1 MPVNRTQLALGLGFV
16 GVLTLMAALVLVAT
30 LRMGEIHQ
38 RLETIVEH
46 HNTKKELVRTMYT
59 TARERVV
66 TLQSLINQSDP
77 FEREEL
83 RREFLELASRFIQA
97 RSRFQTM
104 ALDATERRLLEAQG
118 EATSQVRPLHLQAV
132 ELALAGQRDTARQLT
147 FNRGLPGQ
155 DQVLGTLERLSEHQ
169 DSENQRALDSAS
181 AAYAEA
187 WWLLLGGGGAALLLG
202 GLIAAGALF
211 GVSRSQRE
219 LEREKERVQ
228 TTLHSIGDGV
238 ITTDAGG
245 VIDYL
250 NPTAEDLLGIRAQE
264 ALSRPL
270 EAIFALEDESTG
282 RRLEHPVREAMRENS
297 TLCSALPAA
306 LVRPDGEHHPIEH
319 TAAPIRGDA
328 EHVVG
333 AVLVF
338 RDVGEMR
345 RLSRQLSYQ
354 ASHDALTG
362 LINRREFE
370 TRLQGALESARNDG
384 AEHALC
390 YLDLDQFKLV
400 NDTCGHAAGD
410 ELLKQ
415 LAERI
420 RSRVRASDTVAR
432 LGGDEFGI
440 LLETCPLERA
450 RTIAEELRE
459 TVRVFRFVWDNQSF
473 EVGVSIGLVPID
485 GDSGGLVGLLAAA
498 DAACYVAKDR
508 GRGRIHIYQSDDADL
523 ERHHGE
529 MEWAQRLR
537 LALDE
542 DRFCLYYQP
551 FRALNPALEGDA
563 SFSEILLRLR
573 QENGEII
580 PPMAFIPAAERYNL
594 MPAIDC
600 WVVDQVIRELESG
613 NTPFEPRERV
623 SVNLSGQ
630 SLSEPTTLQHLL
642 ERLDNSDVDPRR
654 LCFEITETAAV
665 ANLSA
670 AGDFIS
676 QLRNRGCSV
685 ALDDFGSGLSSFAY
699 LKYMPVDLLKI
710 DGAFIRDMLDDATD
724 RAFVESINQIGHIMG
739 IRTVGEFVESAAL
752 VEALREMG
760 VDYAQGFA
768 IGHPGPLHAGSAPL
782 EAEPRD
788 ARG

>member
-384 AEHALC
+384 NEHALC

-440 LLETCPLERA
+440 LLESCPLDRA

-485 GDSGGLVGLLAAA
+485 SDSGGLVGLLAAA

-508 GRGRIHIYQSDDADL
+508 GRGRIHVYQSDDADL

-551 FRALNPALEGDA
+551 FRTLNPALDGR
-563 SFSEILLRLR
+563 FSEVLLRLR
-573 QENGEII
+573 QENGEIV

-594 MPAIDC
+594 MPAIDY
-600 WVVDQVIRELESG
+600 WVVDKVIRLLESG
-613 NTPFEPRERV
+613 STPFGAKERI

-642 ERLDNSDVDPRR
+642 ERLDESAVDPRR
-654 LCFEITETAAV
+654 FCFEITETAAV

-670 AGDFIS
+670 ASDFIGE
-676 QLRNRGCSV
+676 LHDRGCCV

-710 DGAFIRDMLDDATD
+710 DGAFIRDMLDDPTD

-739 IRTVGEFVESAAL
+739 IRTVAEFVESNAL
-752 VEALREMG
+752 VEALQEMG

-768 IGHPGPLHAGSAPL
+768 IGHPTPLRAAAGPPQEAGMGTAQ
-782 EAEPRD
+782 A
-788 ARG
+788 

>member
-16 GVLTLMAALVLVAT
+16 GVLALMATLVLVAT

-66 TLQSLINQSDP
+66 TLQSLINQPDP
-77 FEREEL
+77 FAREEL
-83 RREFLELASRFIQA
+83 RRDFMELASRFIQA

-104 ALDATERRLLEAQG
+104 ALDGTERRLLEAQG
-118 EATSQVRPLHLQAV
+118 NATSQVRPLHLQAV
-132 ELALAGQRDTARQLT
+132 ELALSDQRDAARRLT

-155 DQVLGTLERLSEHQ
+155 DEVLGALEQLAEHQ
-169 DSENQRALDSAS
+169 DTESQRALDSAS

-187 WWLLLGGGGAALLLG
+187 RWLLLGGGGAALLLG
-202 GLIAAGALF
+202 GLIATGALLR
-211 GVSRSQRE
+211 VNRSQRE

-250 NPTAEDLLGIRAQE
+250 NPTAEELLGIGAQE

-270 EAIFALEDESTG
+270 EAIFALEDEVTG
-282 RRLEHPVREAMRENS
+282 RRLDHPVREAMREDS

-306 LVRPDGEHHPIEH
+306 LVRPDGQHHPIEH
-319 TAAPIRGDA
+319 TAAPIRGNA
-328 EHVVG
+328 ERVVG

-370 TRLQGALESARNDG
+370 SRLQGALESARNEG
-384 AEHALC
+384 NEHALC

-508 GRGRIHIYQSDDADL
+508 GRNRIHIYQSDDADL
-523 ERHHGE
+523 ERHQGE

-537 LALDE
+537 MALDE

-551 FRALNPALEGDA
+551 FRTLNPALEGDA
-563 SFSEILLRLR
+563 GFSEILLRLR

-594 MPAIDC
+594 MPAIDY
-600 WVVDQVIRELESG
+600 WVVDQVIRQLETG
-613 NTPFEPRERV
+613 NTPFTAQERV

-642 ERLDNSDVDPRR
+642 ERLDDSEIDPCR

-670 AGDFIS
+670 ASDFIGE
-676 QLRNRGCSV
+676 LRSRGCCV

-699 LKYMPVDLLKI
+699 LKYMTVDLLKI
-710 DGAFIRDMLDDATD
+710 DGGFIRDMLDDATD

-752 VEALREMG
+752 IEALQEMG

-768 IGHPGPLHAGSAPL
+768 IGHPTPLRTGSASLEAGSRRA
-782 EAEPRD
+782 
-788 ARG
+788 GS

>member
-1 MPVNRTQLALGLGFV
+1 MSVNRTQLALGLGFM
-16 GVLTLMAALVLVAT
+16 GVLALMALLVLVA
-30 LRMGEIHQ
+30 LSRMGEIHQ

-46 HNTKKELVRTMYT
+46 HNTKQELVQTLYT
-59 TARERVV
+59 TARERII
-66 TLQSLINQSDP
+66 TLQRLINETDRFAQE
-77 FEREEL
+77 ERHREL
-83 RREFLELASRFIQA
+83 LELASRFVQA
-97 RSRFQTM
+97 RSRLQTM
-104 ALDATERRLLEAQG
+104 ALDPVEERLLSAQG
-118 EATSQVRPLHLQAV
+118 EATGEVRPLHQR
-132 ELALAGQRDTARQLT
+132 ALEMALEGERDAARRLT

-155 DQVLGTLERLSEHQ
+155 DEVLSALEQLSEHQ
-169 DSENQRALDSAS
+169 DAESRRALDSAS
-181 AAYAEA
+181 GAYAEA

-202 GLIAAGALF
+202 GLIAAAALYR
-211 GVSRSQRE
+211 VNRSQRE

-238 ITTDAGG
+238 VTTDAGG
-245 VIDYL
+245 VIDYM
-250 NPTAEDLLGIRAQE
+250 NPAAEELLGIRAGE
-264 ALSRPL
+264 ALARPL

-282 RRLEHPVREAMRENS
+282 RRLDHPVREAMRENS

-306 LVRPDGEHHPIEH
+306 LVRPDGRHHPIEH
-319 TAAPIRGDA
+319 TAAPIHGQAGR
-328 EHVVG
+328 VVG
-333 AVLVF
+333 AVLIF
-338 RDVGEMR
+338 RDVGEVR

-370 TRLQGALESARNDG
+370 NRLQNALESAHNEG
-384 AEHALC
+384 EEHALC

-420 RSRVRASDTVAR
+420 RGRVRASDTVAR
-432 LGGDEFGI
+432 LGGDEFGV
-440 LLETCPLERA
+440 LLESCPPERA

-485 GDSGGLVGLLAAA
+485 SDSGGLVGLLAAA
-498 DAACYVAKDR
+498 DAACYVAKDH
-508 GRGRIHIYQSDDADL
+508 GRDRIHIYHSEDADL

-542 DRFCLYYQP
+542 DQFCLYHQP
-551 FRALNPALEGDA
+551 FRTLNPALEGDTG
-563 SFSEILLRLR
+563 FSEVLLRLR
-573 QENGEII
+573 QEGGEIV

-594 MPAIDC
+594 MPAIDY
-600 WVVDQVIRELESG
+600 WVVDRVIRQLESRS
-613 NTPFEPRERV
+613 TPFGARERV

-630 SLSEPTTLQHLL
+630 SLSEPATLDRLL
-642 ERLDNSDVDPRR
+642 KRLDASTADPKR

-665 ANLSA
+665 ANLTA
-670 AGDFIS
+670 AGDFIGE
-676 QLRNRGCSV
+676 LRQRGCCV

-699 LKYMPVDLLKI
+699 LKHMPVDLLKI
-710 DGAFIRDMLDDATD
+710 DGSFIRDMLADPTD

-739 IRTVGEFVESAAL
+739 IRTVAEFVESDAL
-752 VEALREMG
+752 MEALQAMG

-768 IGHPGPLHAGSAPL
+768 IAHPTPLQGIPLPAGKVGNGQ
-782 EAEPRD
+782 D
-788 ARG
+788 